1 MTDKR
6 IKKKLTPQD
15 LQSVVSQ
22 SDSRT
27 LKGSIKTDNLSKPSN
42 RVKTSKP
49 ELKAKKIFNDFH
61 LKVLPK
67 YPKEYLKQ
75 QNITD
80 VINDLEEVQSD
91 LCRNYFSHDQI
102 TSINHFVNKRV
113 QTTAATA
120 PNTKNSPKNP
130 KMFEVQQ

>member
-1 MTDKR
+1 MKT
-6 IKKKLTPQD
+6 KK
-15 LQSVVSQ
+15 V
-22 SDSRT
+22 
-27 LKGSIKTDNLSKPSN
+27 
-42 RVKTSKP
+42 
-49 ELKAKKIFNDFH
+49 FNDFH
-61 LKVLPK
+61 SKVLPK

-113 QTTAATA
+113 PA
-120 PNTKNSPKNP
+120 
-130 KMFEVQQ
+130 